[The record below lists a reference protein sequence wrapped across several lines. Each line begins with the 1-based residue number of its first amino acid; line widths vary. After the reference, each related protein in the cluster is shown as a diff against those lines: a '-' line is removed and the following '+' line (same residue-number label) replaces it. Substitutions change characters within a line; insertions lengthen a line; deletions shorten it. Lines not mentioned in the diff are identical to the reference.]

1 MVDIPYRREL
11 EFSYG
16 TVAHIAPGNFF
27 DSNNIVFISLRN

>member
-16 TVAHIAPGNFF
+16 SVAQLAPGYQA
-27 DSNNIVFISLRN
+27 RYRE